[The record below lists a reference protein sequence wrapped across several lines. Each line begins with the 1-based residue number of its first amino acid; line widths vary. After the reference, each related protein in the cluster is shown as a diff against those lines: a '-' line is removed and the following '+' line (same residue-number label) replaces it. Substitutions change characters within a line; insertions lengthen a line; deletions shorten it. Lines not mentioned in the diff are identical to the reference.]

1 MAVAD
6 SLPLLIGL
14 LADPDAGVRRLAA
27 RALGRLGADGAL
39 AAPALHTALADND
52 RLVARAAAEALAE
65 EESKNRVGVETV
77 IVAWV
82 RTTPPTLRAD
92 IPRLME
98 KFGLDADE
106 YRHLLD

>member
-1 MAVAD
+1 MNWNDAAED
-6 SLPLLIGL
+6 LLNQV
-14 LADPDAGVRRLAA
+14 LAQTPRPVREATEAELR
-27 RALGRLGADGAL
+27 G
-39 AAPALHTALADND
+39 T
-52 RLVARAAAEALAE
+52 AEALAE